1 MKTLTF
7 GPIELQW
14 RVSKARPPTPKRPK
28 LRFICNICG
37 ATASAPTEHFDRETP
52 NCSHCGSN
60 VRFRAFIALLG
71 QALGRGT
78 TPLVDWPVDKAIS
91 GVGLSDWPGYAAVL
105 AEKCDYRNTHFHAEP
120 KLDICA
126 PPSDWQER
134 FDFLLSSDVF
144 EHVMPPVQAA
154 FEGSFRLLKP
164 GGLLVMSV
172 PFVPKARTREHYPD
186 AVGYRLDEGGRVL
199 IDSVSR
205 GDYVA
210 AEPVF
215 HGGPGATLEMRLFG
229 GLDLEAN
236 LEAAGFEAVR
246 VHAEA
251 ILEVG
256 VVHPL
261 LFSLPI
267 TARKPR

>member
-1 MKTLTF
+1 MKTLNF
-7 GPIELQW
+7 GPIELHW
-14 RVSKARPPTPKRPK
+14 HGSKARPAAPKRPK
-28 LRFICNICG
+28 LRFLCNICG
-37 ATASAPTEHFDRETP
+37 TSACAPTEHFDRETP
-52 NCSHCGSN
+52 SCPHCGST

-91 GVGLSDWPGYAAVL
+91 GVGLSDWPGYAGL
-105 AEKCDYRNTHFHAEP
+105 LTEKCDYRNTHFHAEP

-126 PPSDWQER
+126 PPSDWQGR

-144 EHVMPPVQAA
+144 EHVMPPVRAA

-186 AVGYRLDEGGRVL
+186 AVGYRLDESGRVR
-199 IDSVSR
+199 IERASG

-210 AEPVF
+210 ADPLF

-229 GLDLEAN
+229 GLDLEAD

-256 VVHPL
+256 VVHPSP
-261 LFSLPI
+261 FSLPI